1 MAQSA
6 KRRRRLSDG
15 YSFACFRANAIV
27 RGVFGDP
34 DVRIV
39 RLDRRSKKRFAAVV
53 GGSTTAG
60 TIGGCGR
67 FATCRAQDFGLF
79 SNSKCVASRA
89 ATVKRERLDFLA
101 DNPHFTKR
109 FAFYVGRR
117 CRQASIRD
125 V

>member
-1 MAQSA
+1 MARSA

-60 TIGGCGR
+60 TIGGG
-67 FATCRAQDFGLF
+67 GGVL
-79 SNSKCVASRA
+79 
-89 ATVKRERLDFLA
+89 RLPRPGFWVFFEPEGGA
-101 DNPHFTKR
+101 PPNPET
-109 FAFYVGRR
+109 A
-117 CRQASIRD
+117 RQHPEHHVRHKSSY
-125 V
+125 

>member
-1 MAQSA
+1 MARSA

-60 TIGGCGR
+60 TIGGGGR
-67 FATCRAQDFGLF
+67 GPARPGPGFWFFFQPKRGPARGPPPAPGRAEG
-79 SNSKCVASRA
+79 CA
-89 ATVKRERLDFLA
+89 
-101 DNPHFTKR
+101 
-109 FAFYVGRR
+109 
-117 CRQASIRD
+117 
-125 V
+125 

>member
-60 TIGGCGR
+60 TIGGGGR
-67 FATCRAQDFGLF
+67 VRARPTPGFWMFF
-79 SNSKCVASRA
+79 SPQRVAGPAPPPAARNADTRAFLSANS
-89 ATVKRERLDFLA
+89 
-101 DNPHFTKR
+101 
-109 FAFYVGRR
+109 AFP
-117 CRQASIRD
+117 
-125 V
+125 

>member
-60 TIGGCGR
+60 TIGGGGRVAARPARGFWLFFKPKRGPPRAPPCGP
-67 FATCRAQDFGLF
+67 ARARRG
-79 SNSKCVASRA
+79 
-89 ATVKRERLDFLA
+89 
-101 DNPHFTKR
+101 
-109 FAFYVGRR
+109 AF
-117 CRQASIRD
+117 
-125 V
+125 

>member
-39 RLDRRSKKRFAAVV
+39 RLDRRSKKRFAAGV

-60 TIGGCGR
+60 TIGGGGEVCVCTAPRVRGIVRSGVGCGLACLSALDKER
-67 FATCRAQDFGLF
+67 G
-79 SNSKCVASRA
+79 CVVCVEKTQHTR
-89 ATVKRERLDFLA
+89 TL
-101 DNPHFTKR
+101 
-109 FAFYVGRR
+109 
-117 CRQASIRD
+117 
-125 V
+125 

>member
-60 TIGGCGR
+60 TIGGGGGGSGR
-67 FATCRAQDFGLF
+67 PGRGFWMFLDSQWRG
-79 SNSKCVASRA
+79 RGA
-89 ATVKRERLDFLA
+89 APPGPGEPT
-101 DNPHFTKR
+101 P
-109 FAFYVGRR
+109 
-117 CRQASIRD
+117 
-125 V
+125 